1 MGVVDDVADMLARE
15 TVAAMLELDDDRF
28 YDKVAKVVGDVS
40 PTVQEAYTL
49 AIRARL
55 AERRTLDFINRTL
68 EAKRSGG
75 VAPKA
80 PRGSDPGH

>member
-1 MGVVDDVADMLARE
+1 MSIVDDIADLLARE
-15 TVAAMLELDDDRF
+15 TMAAMVDLDDDRF
-28 YDKVAKVVGDVS
+28 YDKVNKVIGDVS

-55 AERRTLDFINRTL
+55 AERRTLDFIRRTV
-68 EAKRSGG
+68 EAKRTGA

-80 PRGSDPGH
+80 PRGSDSGH

>member
-55 AERRTLDFINRTL
+55 AERRTMDFIKRTVD
-68 EAKRSGG
+68 AKRTGAE
-75 VAPKA
+75 APKV
-80 PRGSDPGH
+80 PRGSDAGH

>member
-1 MGVVDDVADMLARE
+1 MSIVDDIADMLARE
-15 TVAAMLELDDDRF
+15 TVAAMEELGDDRF
-28 YDKVAKVVGDVS
+28 YDKVAKVIADVS

-68 EAKRSGG
+68 AAKRSGG
-75 VAPKA
+75 EAPKA
-80 PRGSDPGH
+80 PRGSDSGH